1 MVPVTP
7 ESAFTKK
14 ICVGIDVDTG
24 SYLVVVLSK
33 GRDGVYGRGY
43 NNLTEALADY
53 NLTEK
58 TQAQILAILEDA
70 TVGAAGSDDFVWIEY
85 INVIPGLNVS
95 ISKNAVSPGDSFEV
109 YGNASSDY
117 VEVVAISPRGGY
129 GIGLDGLYGVSI
141 YTIPTFMAIDTFSD
155 REIAI
160 KEKGDGVGA
169 NAPTTGK
176 IVFDMPSTCIIG
188 ENVAVKGSASE
199 GDSVDIAMDDIVK
212 AVDIPIENGTFY
224 TEISTAGY
232 SPGSYTIEGF
242 IDGNYSVGEDVSGE
256 ESDGTTLIRLIE
268 PGLTA
273 NISMNVTV
281 PGGSF
286 VINGTATGT
295 DHVDIITISPKGG
308 GGAGL
313 YEESYP
319 GVPGIT
325 NESIPVENNSF
336 SKTIDV
342 SEDADAGR
350 YVIWVSVP
358 GRDGC
363 YGNWNDVNNASEL
376 IKQIIDDYFGGDADG
391 LRTKKQEQILA
402 ILEDATISK
411 AGSDDLACIMELT
424 VGHPSYNSFYKKI
437 KVDTGADEG
446 NYTVLVLSPG
456 IDGVYGDSSYKY
468 IDSILDLDGAGP
480 ELGAMD
486 VSNKTKDEI
495 VSVIK
500 NVTINRAGSD
510 DLLKELHLIVGTV
523 VKENLIINGDF
534 SEGLNNWTERGYG
547 RGNRQVEVVYD
558 DAINS
563 SVLEFKRWNSGADG
577 GMEGVYQNLSINVSE
592 YKSLYL
598 EADIKVISNTLS
610 NSGWWSDVYGGDG
623 EFPVHIFLYYKDE
636 NGTDRVWTHGFLP
649 VKDYWNR
656 RNYDVVT
663 RNKWYHYVSP
673 NLVNVSTTTTKP
685 HNVPIRSPPSKT
697 ITGIFLGGKGWDFC
711 GRIDNAKLYGEKGA
725 PHSNIIYVPDD
736 YAKIQWAVD
745 NATAGSTIIVRDG
758 TYTENVDVNKR
769 LTIKSENGWAK
780 TIVQAANSSD
790 HVFEVTADYVNISGF
805 TVKGTTHRAGIYL
818 DCIDYC
824 RVTNSN
830 ITNNE
835 YGIVLFDSRNI
846 EMTNNTITSNCNY
859 GISCFESSNPTI
871 TYNNISENDADGI
884 FCNYSSATLIG
895 NTISNNY
902 DWGIHLVKSS
912 NTTIIGNRINS
923 NREDG
928 LFLEY
933 SSNNAIINNTISN
946 NYAGIH
952 LSDSSKNSITNNTVL
967 NNEKG
972 GILLY
977 HSSTD
982 NTVSDNIVSLNNN
995 VGICLSSSNSNTII
1009 TNTVSKNNDPK
1020 NCYGILLTYSSNNK
1034 IYLNNFINN
1043 NQNVYSF
1050 NSSNI
1055 WNSTSKITYTH
1066 NGNQYTS
1073 YLGNYW
1079 SDYTGSDANGD
1090 GIGDTPYGIGG
1101 DNDSYPL
1108 MMPFENYFPK
1118 IIYVD
1123 DDFEDDPANHRWNTI
1138 QKGINDAR
1146 DGNTVYVYAGNYNEN
1161 VIVNKTITLIGENRD
1176 TTIIDGSGSGDV
1188 VFVSADSVNISEF
1201 TLRNSGSHV
1210 DYPEYDAGI
1219 ELRSSN
1225 KNTITNCNILTSGSR
1240 VGVGIYLFNSSNNKI
1255 SNCNISNNFWC
1266 GFRLSE
1272 YSNKNIIKNCKI
1284 TNNDMGIGIW
1294 NSPNNTI
1301 TGCNIYLN
1309 DWWGIYLY
1317 SSPNSN
1323 LSSNQLWNNKWGG
1336 FYVSGSQ
1343 KEHFNHTISASNTVN
1358 GKAIYYFFDLRNQNL
1373 ENLNNA
1379 GHITLAWCNNITLLN
1394 CSLMNSDPIYL
1405 IYTVN
1410 STVKNCT
1417 LSNNPHHAIMLF
1429 FSSNNF
1435 IENCNVSN
1443 SSTAV
1448 YLSSSSNNN
1457 ITNCNI
1463 WNNKQGIFLTDL
1475 SKNNIFANCD
1485 IYSNYYH
1492 GISLQHSS
1500 NNTVTNCNIYSN
1512 GVSGIRFYFYSND
1525 NLIYLNNFIN
1535 NIDNIY
1541 SSDSTNIWNS
1551 PSPITYT
1558 YKGNTYTN
1566 YLGNHWSDYTGT
1578 DANNDGIGDTPYSI
1592 NSDNDNYPLVEP
1604 FENYF
1609 LTTENIFD
1617 TGPSPNPYP
1626 SIAGIHNGTII
1637 PNKTIIATKLYTYPC
1652 GGTGG
1657 HTEYARIWNKT
1668 WNATATWDG
1677 YASDWHNITFDNPV
1691 VLLPNKT
1698 YNYTIRTG
1706 SYPQII
1712 HNQTHTTLDG
1722 SFINCTEFR
1731 DANGKKYED
1740 WIPAIKLYS

>member
-1 MVPVTP
+1 M
-7 ESAFTKK
+7 
-14 ICVGIDVDTG
+14 
-24 SYLVVVLSK
+24 
-33 GRDGVYGRGY
+33 
-43 NNLTEALADY
+43 
-53 NLTEK
+53 
-58 TQAQILAILEDA
+58 
-70 TVGAAGSDDFVWIEY
+70 
-85 INVIPGLNVS
+85 
-95 ISKNAVSPGDSFEV
+95 
-109 YGNASSDY
+109 
-117 VEVVAISPRGGY
+117 
-129 GIGLDGLYGVSI
+129 
-141 YTIPTFMAIDTFSD
+141 
-155 REIAI
+155 
-160 KEKGDGVGA
+160 
-169 NAPTTGK
+169 
-176 IVFDMPSTCIIG
+176 
-188 ENVAVKGSASE
+188 
-199 GDSVDIAMDDIVK
+199 
-212 AVDIPIENGTFY
+212 
-224 TEISTAGY
+224 
-232 SPGSYTIEGF
+232 
-242 IDGNYSVGEDVSGE
+242 
-256 ESDGTTLIRLIE
+256 
-268 PGLTA
+268 
-273 NISMNVTV
+273 
-281 PGGSF
+281 
-286 VINGTATGT
+286 
-295 DHVDIITISPKGG
+295 
-308 GGAGL
+308 
-313 YEESYP
+313 
-319 GVPGIT
+319 
-325 NESIPVENNSF
+325 
-336 SKTIDV
+336 
-342 SEDADAGR
+342 
-350 YVIWVSVP
+350 
-358 GRDGC
+358 
-363 YGNWNDVNNASEL
+363 
-376 IKQIIDDYFGGDADG
+376 
-391 LRTKKQEQILA
+391 
-402 ILEDATISK
+402 
-411 AGSDDLACIMELT
+411 
-424 VGHPSYNSFYKKI
+424 
-437 KVDTGADEG
+437 
-446 NYTVLVLSPG
+446 
-456 IDGVYGDSSYKY
+456 
-468 IDSILDLDGAGP
+468 
-480 ELGAMD
+480 
-486 VSNKTKDEI
+486 
-495 VSVIK
+495 
-500 NVTINRAGSD
+500 
-510 DLLKELHLIVGTV
+510 
-523 VKENLIINGDF
+523 
-534 SEGLNNWTERGYG
+534 
-547 RGNRQVEVVYD
+547 
-558 DAINS
+558 
-563 SVLEFKRWNSGADG
+563 
-577 GMEGVYQNLSINVSE
+577 
-592 YKSLYL
+592 
-598 EADIKVISNTLS
+598 
-610 NSGWWSDVYGGDG
+610 
-623 EFPVHIFLYYKDE
+623 
-636 NGTDRVWTHGFLP
+636 
-649 VKDYWNR
+649 
-656 RNYDVVT
+656 
-663 RNKWYHYVSP
+663 
-673 NLVNVSTTTTKP
+673 
-685 HNVPIRSPPSKT
+685 
-697 ITGIFLGGKGWDFC
+697 
-711 GRIDNAKLYGEKGA
+711 
-725 PHSNIIYVPDD
+725 
-736 YAKIQWAVD
+736 
-745 NATAGSTIIVRDG
+745 
-758 TYTENVDVNKR
+758 
-769 LTIKSENGWAK
+769 
-780 TIVQAANSSD
+780 
-790 HVFEVTADYVNISGF
+790 
-805 TVKGTTHRAGIYL
+805 
-818 DCIDYC
+818 
-824 RVTNSN
+824 
-830 ITNNE
+830 
-835 YGIVLFDSRNI
+835 
-846 EMTNNTITSNCNY
+846 
-859 GISCFESSNPTI
+859 
-871 TYNNISENDADGI
+871 
-884 FCNYSSATLIG
+884 
-895 NTISNNY
+895 
-902 DWGIHLVKSS
+902 
-912 NTTIIGNRINS
+912 
-923 NREDG
+923 
-928 LFLEY
+928 
-933 SSNNAIINNTISN
+933 
-946 NYAGIH
+946 
-952 LSDSSKNSITNNTVL
+952 
-967 NNEKG
+967 
-972 GILLY
+972 
-977 HSSTD
+977 
-982 NTVSDNIVSLNNN
+982 
-995 VGICLSSSNSNTII
+995 
-1009 TNTVSKNNDPK
+1009 
-1020 NCYGILLTYSSNNK
+1020 
-1034 IYLNNFINN
+1034 
-1043 NQNVYSF
+1043 
-1050 NSSNI
+1050 
-1055 WNSTSKITYTH
+1055 
-1066 NGNQYTS
+1066 
-1073 YLGNYW
+1073 
-1079 SDYTGSDANGD
+1079 
-1090 GIGDTPYGIGG
+1090 
-1101 DNDSYPL
+1101 
-1108 MMPFENYFPK
+1108 
-1118 IIYVD
+1118 
-1123 DDFEDDPANHRWNTI
+1123 
-1138 QKGINDAR
+1138 
-1146 DGNTVYVYAGNYNEN
+1146 
-1161 VIVNKTITLIGENRD
+1161 
-1176 TTIIDGSGSGDV
+1176 
-1188 VFVSADSVNISEF
+1188 SADSVNISEF

-1677 YASDWHNITFDNPV
+1677 YATDWHNISFDNPV
-1691 VLLPNKT
+1691 VLLANKT

-1722 SFINCTEFR
+1722 SFINCTEFI